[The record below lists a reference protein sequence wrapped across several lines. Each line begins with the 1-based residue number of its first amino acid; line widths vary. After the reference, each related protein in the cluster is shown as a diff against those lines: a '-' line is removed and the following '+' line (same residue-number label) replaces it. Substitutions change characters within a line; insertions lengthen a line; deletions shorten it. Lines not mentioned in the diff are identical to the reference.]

1 MFLVVTQKLVLKE
14 NVIKSVNNKSFIEF
28 LLCKSYAW

>member
-14 NVIKSVNNKSFIEF
+14 NVIKSINNKSFIKV
-28 LLCKSYAW
+28 LLCKNYAW